1 MRRFNHSLIHFPN
14 LQVTLAN
21 ASVTLILLLQ
31 PCAVNSNELTVFHR
45 YTTSCAVKHS
55 LTAIIQKDYTN
66 LNTHYLLLINQY
78 TINTITQSKTVR
90 LLRDVISLV
99 RSMRLG
105 TNLSTIIKKIHH
117 IYQSLNYLYNF
128 YLYKINYL

>member
-1 MRRFNHSLIHFPN
+1 MMNN

-55 LTAIIQKDYTN
+55 LTAIIQKDYTIY
-66 LNTHYLLLINQY
+66 LNTHHLLLINQY
-78 TINTITQSKTVR
+78 TITQSKTVR

-99 RSMRLG
+99 RGMRLG
-105 TNLSTIIKKIHH
+105 TNP
-117 IYQSLNYLYNF
+117 N
-128 YLYKINYL
+128 